1 MSKKTGL
8 IDKIL
13 NKTISR
19 KLMAFLLASIFLAW
33 GYLDSDNWT
42 LLACI
47 YIGAQ
52 GAIDFFQISKGM
64 KPGTEQD
71 Q

>member
-1 MSKKTGL
+1 
-8 IDKIL
+8 
-13 NKTISR
+13 
-19 KLMAFLLASIFLAW
+19 MAFALASIFLAW